1 MQAGYIEFVEGGKH
15 AAKNADIADTHDV
28 FTDAGYLLTENDL
41 IIDLDNIEKS
51 VIEKII
57 SMFNVKTQIVWTNR
71 GAHFYF
77 KKPKG
82 FKGSKKVCPLGFE
95 VEYKHVKNT
104 PHGVCIK
111 QDGKMRTIQ
120 NEGFR
125 EDLPD
130 IFFINRKLES
140 LLGMD
145 EDEGRNQALF
155 QHRMKIHNLNQWQ
168 SIMRF
173 INNHILATS
182 LDEKEFQNI
191 IRDKGNIG
199 TTSNDPFEIAQD
211 LIKRLKVHKFG
222 GNLYT
227 NDDQKFVSINDDD
240 FIPIVTR
247 EVLGKPTRFIDE
259 IIKQMKYQLFNKR
272 TPENG
277 WDIKLQNGILRNGE
291 FYEVDYQEFTPYFI
305 NLNYDENAK
314 PVPVVDEY
322 LDFLTDGDKLYRD
335 FILESLAHI
344 LITDPGFKRML
355 AKFFIFV
362 GEGGNGKGT
371 LLTVIRKIIGTENCS
386 SLSIEDMTKEQYFFS
401 MQGKLVNLG
410 DDIHD
415 TPINHKQMKQLKNIS
430 TCDFLA
436 IRQLFKQS
444 LDVVMTTTL
453 IFTSNH
459 LLKSFEKSEAYKR
472 RVDWCPMYGVPTK
485 KDPKFIAKL
494 TTKEALEYWLRL
506 IIEAYKRLYK
516 NCTFTECQKLQEFN
530 EDYHETNNN
539 SLTYIRSFTKDSF
552 INFRPREV
560 YDKYKI
566 WAEDNYGEG
575 SAQSSRVFQETLK
588 KEFDLVVEVKRVS
601 NLPTRVYAIKE
612 EARKKKKEEKQ
623 WKK

>member
-1 MQAGYIEFVEGGKH
+1 MYIEYVEGGKH
-15 AAKNADIADTHDV
+15 AARNAEIADTPDV
-28 FTDAGYLLTENDL
+28 FDDAGYLLNENDL
-41 IIDLDNIEKS
+41 IIDVDNIGKNL
-51 VIEKII
+51 IEKII
-57 SMFNVKTQIVWTNR
+57 SMFNINTQIVWTNR
-71 GAHFYF
+71 GAHFYY

-111 QDGKMRTIQ
+111 QDGIMRTIQ

-130 IFFINRKLES
+130 FFFINRKLES

-145 EDEGRNQALF
+145 EGEGRNQALF

-227 NDDQKFVSINDDD
+227 NDGQKFVSINDDD

-259 IIKQMKYQLFNKR
+259 IIKQMKYQLFNKK

-277 WDIKLQNGILRNGE
+277 WDIKLKNGILRSGK

-305 NLNYDENAK
+305 NLKYEQNAV
-314 PVPVVDEY
+314 PVPIVDEY
-322 LDFLTDGDKLYRD
+322 LDFLTDGDKLYKD
-335 FILESLAHI
+335 LILESLAHI
-344 LITDPGFKRML
+344 LITDPDFKRSL

-362 GEGGNGKGT
+362 GGGGNGKGT
-371 LLTVIRKIIGTENCS
+371 LMTIIRKIIGAENCS
-386 SLSIEDMTKEQYFFS
+386 SLSIEDMTKEQYFYS

-415 TPINHKQMKQLKNIS
+415 IPINHKQMKLLKNIS
-430 TCDFLA
+430 TCDSVA

-444 LDVVMTTTL
+444 LDVVMTTSL

-472 RVDWCPMYGVPTK
+472 RVDWLPMFGVPRK
-485 KDPKFIAKL
+485 KDPKFISKL
-494 TTKEALEYWLRL
+494 TTNEALEYWLKL
-506 IIEAYKRLYK
+506 IIEAYKRLYE
-516 NCTFTECQKLQEFN
+516 NGVFTECQKVQEFN
-530 EDYHETNNN
+530 KDYHETNNN
-539 SLTYIRSFTKDSF
+539 CLAFLHD
-552 INFRPREV
+552 
-560 YDKYKI
+560 YDKHHFIGKRAPEAYGEYEV
-566 WAEDNYGEG
+566 WAEENFGVD
-575 SAQSSRVFQETLK
+575 SAISSRIFQETLK
-588 KEFDLVVEVKRVS
+588 KEFDLVVYPKKI
-601 NLPTRVYAIKE
+601 NGKTARVYMAKE
-612 EARKKKKEEKQ
+612 EADAKEKQ
-623 WKK
+623 

>member
-1 MQAGYIEFVEGGKH
+1 MQAMYIEYVKGGKH
-15 AAKNADIADTHDV
+15 AARNAEIADTPDV
-28 FTDAGYLLTENDL
+28 FDDAGYLLTENDL
-41 IIDLDNIEKS
+41 IIDVDNIEKS

-57 SMFNVKTQIVWTNR
+57 SMFNIKTQIVWTNR

-95 VEYKHVKNT
+95 VEYKHIKNT
-104 PHGVCIK
+104 PNGVCIK
-111 QDGKMRTIQ
+111 QDGKKRNTQ

-145 EDEGRNQALF
+145 EGEGRNQVLF
-155 QHRMKIHNLNQWQ
+155 QYRMKIGHINQWQ
-168 SIMRF
+168 NILRF
-173 INNHILATS
+173 INSHIFATPLA
-182 LDEKEFQNI
+182 EKEFQNV
-191 IRDKGNIG
+191 IRDNVNLG
-199 TTSNDPFEIAQD
+199 TNSNDPFEIAQD

-227 NDDQKFVSINDDD
+227 YDGQKFVSINDDD

-259 IIKQMKYQLFNKR
+259 IIKQMKYQLFNKK

-291 FYEVDYQEFTPYFI
+291 FYEVDYQDFTPYFI
-305 NLNYDENAK
+305 NLKYDHYAE
-314 PVPVVDEY
+314 PVPIVDEY

-335 FILESLAHI
+335 YILEVLAHI
-344 LITDPGFKRML
+344 LITDPEFKRML
-355 AKFFIFV
+355 AKFFIFA
-362 GEGGNGKGT
+362 GGGGNGKGT

-386 SLSIEDMTKEQYFFS
+386 SLSIEDMTKEQYFYS

-444 LDVVMTTTL
+444 SDVVMTTSL

-459 LLKSFEKSEAYKR
+459 ILKSFEKSEAYKR
-472 RVDWCPMYGVPTK
+472 RVDWCPMFGVPAK

-494 TTKEALEYWLRL
+494 TTEEALEYWLML
-506 IIEAYKRLYK
+506 IIDAYKRLYE
-516 NCTFTECQKLQEFN
+516 NFNFTECQKVQEFN
-530 EDYHETNNN
+530 KDYHETNNN
-539 SLTYIRSFTKDSF
+539 CLAFLLDYDKHHF
-552 INFRPREV
+552 IGKRAPEV
-560 YDKYKI
+560 YEEYKV
-566 WAEDNYGEG
+566 WAEENYGVD
-575 SAQSSRVFQETLK
+575 SAISSRIFQETLK
-588 KEFDLVVEVKRVS
+588 KEFDLVVYPKKI
-601 NLPTRVYAIKE
+601 NGKTARVYMAKE
-612 EARKKKKEEKQ
+612 EAKAKEKQ
-623 WKK
+623 